1 MNILSMM
8 ILKRQWHTMNH
19 EELPWGQV
27 LAANVALVPGGA
39 AVNCSCSTT
48 EHLIHEDVVYNVQT

>member
-1 MNILSMM
+1 
-8 ILKRQWHTMNH
+8 MNH